1 MLLLS
6 TTTAITELRLN
17 NFRSHRV
24 FYERVSPA
32 PVVLVGPNGS
42 GKTNILEAISFLAPG
57 KGIRG
62 AKLSDVDA
70 WGSEEPW
77 VVSATVVTP
86 KGETTIGT
94 ARAEGTTS
102 DKRIIKV
109 DGELLRT
116 ASQLKTHISVLYV
129 TPLEDRVFVD
139 GTTSRREFL
148 DNLVACFDPL
158 HTKRMNEYNL
168 ARSERLKLLQSYS
181 GYDRNWVSAIEA
193 RMAESGVAI
202 AAARMETIS
211 RIASAIEFRKKAAFP
226 APAIKVDGSVE
237 TDLETMPALQ
247 AEQVFRARLEQLR
260 QEDRDSGRT
269 NDGPHRSDFL
279 VVHVG
284 KKMPAE
290 YCSTGEQKALLLSLM
305 LATARAKSRWQG
317 AVPLLLLDEVVA
329 HLDEYR
335 RAELAEEIKTL
346 GVQAWMTGTDAAL
359 FKDFMEF
366 AQFIQLKPLPE
377 KELSPEQKAD
387 LEEAIREEAGFE
399 DTDEN

>member
-17 NFRSHRV
+17 NFRSHHV
-24 FYERVSPA
+24 FYERVTPA
-32 PVVLVGPNGS
+32 PVVVLGPNGS

-77 VVSATVVTP
+77 VVSSTLTTP
-86 KGETTIGT
+86 RGEVSIGT
-94 ARAEGTTS
+94 ARAEGATT

-109 DGELLRT
+109 DGEVLRT
-116 ASQLKTHISVLYV
+116 ASQLKNHVGILHI

-139 GTTSRREFL
+139 GITSRRDFM
-148 DNLVACFDPL
+148 DGLVNCFDPL
-158 HTKRMNEYNL
+158 HNKRMNEYNA
-168 ARSERLKLLQSYS
+168 ARSERLKLLQSYG
-181 GYDRNWVSAIEA
+181 GYDRTWVAAIEA
-193 RMAESGVAI
+193 RMAESAIAI
-202 AAARMETIS
+202 AAARIETIN
-211 RIASAIEFRKKAAFP
+211 RIASAIEIRKKAAFP
-226 APAIKVDGSVE
+226 APAIKVDGTVE
-237 TDLETMPALQ
+237 TDLEIMPALQ
-247 AEQVFRARLEQLR
+247 AEQVFRARLEQSR
-260 QEDRDSGRT
+260 QEDRDTGRT

-329 HLDEYR
+329 HLDESR
-335 RAELAEEIKTL
+335 RAELAEEIKNL

-359 FKDFMEF
+359 FKDFLDF

-377 KELSPEQKAD
+377 KELTYDQKAD
-387 LEEAIREEAGFE
+387 LEDAIREEAGIPDE
-399 DTDEN
+399 DEL